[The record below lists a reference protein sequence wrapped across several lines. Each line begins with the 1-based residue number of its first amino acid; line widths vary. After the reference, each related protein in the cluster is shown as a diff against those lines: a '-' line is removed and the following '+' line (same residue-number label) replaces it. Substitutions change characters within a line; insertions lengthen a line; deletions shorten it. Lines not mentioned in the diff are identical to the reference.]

1 MGKVRR
7 SYRKYLFDENI
18 KVPDRTLRRKKAK
31 NKFNQ
36 NNTNRIEEP
45 ILVNNVVLVNIEEN
59 QMLTIDNNNVPENN
73 AINFN
78 KMQ

>member
-1 MGKVRR
+1 M
-7 SYRKYLFDENI
+7 
-18 KVPDRTLRRKKAK
+18 
-31 NKFNQ
+31 
-36 NNTNRIEEP
+36 
-45 ILVNNVVLVNIEEN
+45 NNVVLANIEEN